1 MAHSV
6 LADVEGPVAQQLPYT
21 SVAAPVPALDAVEHN
36 LLTLRLDD
44 GNPLGQGIAYGS
56 SLVRIAVEGD
66 PEHAVI
72 GVGQSGVEVLQR
84 KVEIAD
90 PDADVPVTL

>member
-1 MAHSV
+1 MV
-6 LADVEGPVAQQLPYT
+6 V
-21 SVAAPVPALDAVEHN
+21 PVPALDAVEHN

-44 GNPLGQGIAYGS
+44 GNPLGQGIANGS

-90 PDADVPVTL
+90 PVADVPMTL